1 MYEFLIGNVYEF
13 LTGIMFL
20 WIANQNFKLNKKIN
34 NTVIIEKAIHPIY
47 YDIVETQIR
56 LSKYK
61 DMYHNVFIGKVE
73 LDEYKYQ
80 EFIRTPNV
88 ERFRNLLIQ
97 CEIYL
102 DKNSYNMILE
112 YELDINR
119 FFLQHMLIE
128 DCIHDGYA
136 YECLPIDE
144 AYILFDDLLA
154 TIKIIKERYN

>member
-1 MYEFLIGNVYEF
+1 MYEIIISLVGLCIIFQSAI
-13 LTGIMFL
+13 
-20 WIANQNFKLNKKIN
+20 QNKKIN
-34 NTVIIEKAIHPIY
+34 NMVILEKAIHPIY
-47 YDIVETQIR
+47 HDIARIR
-56 LSKYK
+56 NILNGYK
-61 DMYHNVFIGKVE
+61 NEYHNDFIDKDKS
-73 LDEYKYQ
+73 DECKYQ
-80 EFIRTPNV
+80 EFFLNPHV

-102 DKNSYNMILE
+102 DKENYNMIHE